1 MIPAIFI
8 SSVSSIISGIFNNN
22 TDVMKIVS
30 AMTGL
35 NTIILSL
42 INYYKLDAKSEAHKM
57 TAYSFDQ
64 LISEC
69 EFTSGKILLANV
81 SDYIV
86 EEKKET
92 TTIKYDLYYIQNF
105 ITKIETKVK
114 EIKEKNQFIIPDT
127 IRYIPLKN

>member
-8 SSVSSIISGIFNNN
+8 SSASSIISGIFNNN

-69 EFTSGKILLANV
+69 EM
-81 SDYIV
+81 
-86 EEKKET
+86 EEKKE
-92 TTIKYDLYYIQNF
+92 TTIKYDLYYNI
-105 ITKIETKVK
+105 V
-114 EIKEKNQFIIPDT
+114 
-127 IRYIPLKN
+127 